1 MLGKIIFISYFN
13 MKTKLASGSSF
24 QILSMNKLHRE
35 WADQRAQVHAN
46 LQQESVRSLIKKVI
60 NTETTQYDQ

>member
-1 MLGKIIFISYFN
+1 

-35 WADQRAQVHAN
+35 WADQRAQVRAN
-46 LQQESVRSLIKKVI
+46 LQQVSVRSLIKKVI
-60 NTETTQYDQ
+60 DTETTQYDQ